1 MKILWIQPSLVGNYD
16 SRSIWK
22 VLELAMSCVD
32 PSSAERPNMSHIAN
46 QLKECLVY
54 ENLKKGASTEVESKS
69 SFEQSMDF
77 TAEI

>member
-1 MKILWIQPSLVGNYD
+1 
-16 SRSIWK
+16 
-22 VLELAMSCVD
+22 MSCVD